1 MFKKEVYSQRRDILK
16 KKLDNGI
23 VLMPGNPDSP
33 MNAPA
38 NTFHFRQDSSF
49 SYYFGLDFPNVI
61 GVMDID
67 NNTDYLFADDVDLD
81 DIIWMGP
88 QETIKET
95 GLKVGITE
103 TAPFHDVSK
112 FLSQAIQKGRRI
124 HFLPQ
129 YRAENIILL
138 EKLLGIHPSRNA
150 EYVSEALIKAV
161 VSQRSIK
168 DHYEIEEL
176 DRAANIGYQMHTTAM
191 RMAHPGVYEREIA
204 GKIEGIAL
212 SYGGLLSF
220 PVILT
225 INGQTLH
232 NHYHGNQMKEGDLML
247 TDAGAET
254 NTHYASDFTRTVPV
268 GGKFTARQKEIYE
281 IVLHANNRAFKN
293 IKPGVAYRDIHLIAA
308 KTIAEG
314 LKEIGIMKGNL
325 DEAVLKGAHAMFMPH
340 GLGHMMGLDVHDME
354 AIGENYVGYDDQVKR
369 SDIFGLA
376 GLRLGRKLQPNFVI
390 TNEPGIYFIPELIDR
405 WKADNKFTEFIN
417 YDKLEEYKD
426 FGGIRLEDDILITK
440 DGCRLLG
447 DKRLPITPEE
457 VEQEMKKD
465 VEF

>member
-1 MFKKEVYSQRRDILK
+1 MFKKEVYSRRRENLK
-16 KKLDNGI
+16 KKLDNGL
-23 VLMPGNPDSP
+23 VLIPGNPDSP

-49 SYYFGLDFPNVI
+49 LYYFGLDFPNVI

-67 NNTDYLFADDVDLD
+67 NNTDYLFADDVELD

-88 QETIKET
+88 QKTLKET
-95 GLKVGITE
+95 GLEVGVTE
-103 TAPFHDVSK
+103 TAPFNKASAL
-112 FLSQAIQKGRRI
+112 LSQAIQKGRRI
-124 HFLPQ
+124 HYLPQ

-138 EKLLGIHPSRNA
+138 EQLLGIHPSRNA
-150 EYVSEALIKAV
+150 EYVSEELIKAV

-212 SYGGLLSF
+212 SYGGMLSF

-254 NTHYASDFTRTVPV
+254 DTHYASDFTRTVPV
-268 GGKFTARQKEIYE
+268 AGKFTPRQREIYE

-314 LKEIGIMKGNL
+314 LKEVGIMKGNL
-325 DEAVLKGAHAMFMPH
+325 EEAVLKGAHAMFMPH

-354 AIGENYVGYDDQVKR
+354 AIGEDYVGYDDQVKR
-369 SDIFGLA
+369 SGVFGLS
-376 GLRLGRKLQPNFVI
+376 GLRLGRKLQPNFVL

-405 WKADNKFTEFIN
+405 WKADKKFTEFIN
-417 YDKLEEYKD
+417 YDKLDDYKN
-426 FGGIRLEDDILITK
+426 FGGIRLEDDILITD

-447 DKRLPITPEE
+447 DKRLPITPED
-457 VEQEMKKD
+457 VEEEMKKD

>member
-1 MFKKEVYSQRRDILK
+1 MFTKEVYTQRREILR
-16 KKLDNGI
+16 KKLNSGI
-23 VLMPGNPDSP
+23 VLIPGNPDSP

-49 SYYFGLDFPNVI
+49 LYYFGLDFPNMI
-61 GVMDID
+61 GILDID
-67 NNTDYLFADDVDLD
+67 NQKDYLFADDVDLD

-88 QETIKET
+88 QESIKET
-95 GLKVGITE
+95 GAKVGVDD
-103 TAPFHDVSK
+103 TAPFNNAAE
-112 FLSQAIQKGRRI
+112 FLAGAIEKGHKI

-138 EKLLGIHPSRNA
+138 EKLLGIHPSKTA

-161 VSQRSIK
+161 VAQRSIK
-168 DHYEIEEL
+168 DHHEIEEL

-191 RMAHPGVYEREIA
+191 RMAKPGVYEREIA
-204 GKIEGIAL
+204 GKIEGIAI

-254 NTHYASDFTRTVPV
+254 DTHYASDFTRTVPV
-268 GGKFTARQKEIYE
+268 GGKYTPEQKDVYE
-281 IVLHANNRAFKN
+281 IVMHANNRAFKN
-293 IKPGVAYRDIHLIAA
+293 IKPGVTYKDIHLLAV

-314 LKEIGIMKGNL
+314 LKGLGIMKGNVE
-325 DEAVLKGAHAMFMPH
+325 DAVQQGAHAMFMPH

-354 AIGENYVGYDDQVKR
+354 ALGEDFVGYDEEIKR

-405 WKADNKFTEFIN
+405 WKADKKFTEFIN
-417 YDKLEEYKD
+417 YDKLDGYRD
-426 FGGIRLEDDILITK
+426 FGGIRLEDDILITN

-447 DKRLPITPEE
+447 DKRLPITPED
-457 VEQEMKKD
+457 VENEMKKD
-465 VEF
+465 IEF